1 MFNLIYPHPKLTTIK
16 NLPSVK
22 AFCRGT
28 YLVLLL
34 LSVTACKEET
44 DTLFKLV
51 PHESSSVTFS
61 NEIIENDTL
70 NIIDM
75 EYVYNGGGVG
85 IGDFN
90 NDGLQDI
97 YFTGNVVDN
106 KLYLNQGDLKFK
118 DVTKTAG
125 VEGANRWSSGVA
137 VVDIN
142 NDGWLDIYVGATIL
156 TDSSARG
163 NLLYVNKGLDLE
175 GVPTFVESA
184 KKFGIDDKG
193 HTTHSAFLDY
203 DKDGD
208 LDLYVLSNYI
218 DEKQS
223 PSKYRPKMVDGSS
236 YNNDQFYR
244 NNGDNT
250 FTNVTKEVGIL
261 IEGYGLGLAVT
272 DINQDSWPDIYVSN
286 DYISN
291 DLLWINNQDGTFSN
305 QVSKY
310 FKHQSG
316 SAMGNDVADINN
328 DGLVDVIAVDMMPE
342 DNKRKKMMI
351 RSNSYSTYINN
362 EKFGYEYQYVRNTLQ
377 LNNGV
382 TPDGHPVFSEIGQL
396 SGLHQTDWSWA
407 PLLAD
412 FDNDGFR
419 DVIISNG
426 FPRDVTDHDFATYAS
441 GIGGSLLTTVQLLD
455 SIPEVKIANY
465 AYKNNGDLT
474 FSDKTIDWGLN
485 LPSYSSGAAYADLD
499 NDGDLDLVVNNI
511 NDKAFIYE
519 NQLYSGSDKKD
530 NQNNFLR
537 IRLEGGK
544 ERIPIE
550 GTKILLHL
558 GEGEKLFYEQSV
570 YRGYLSS
577 VETVAHF
584 GLGGQNTV
592 DSIRIIWPD
601 GKQQLLLE
609 VDANQVLAVDYDKAE
624 TVPSSDF
631 NREIQLVD
639 NTTIFVDASESLNI
653 RYKHEEQ
660 DKVDFNI
667 QVTLP
672 HKFTQN
678 GPGIAVGD
686 IDGNGLDDFFIG
698 GSAENSG
705 IFYLQEEGGTF
716 RSSVDLLV
724 SEAGKEK
731 EDLGV
736 LFFDADNDD
745 DLDLYIVSGSYEFKP
760 GSPELQDRL
769 YINNGEG
776 KFNIDTSALPSF
788 RSNGSVV
795 IAADYDKDGDLD
807 LFISGNVIPGQYPFP
822 DKSFILNNE
831 NGKFTDVTE
840 KIAPGL
846 SHIGI
851 VNDAIWS
858 DVDNDGNID
867 LLVAGEW
874 MPLTLFKSDGNAF
887 DNVTSSTGLQDYV
900 GWWNSLTA
908 GDYDKDGDVDFI
920 AGNLGLNTNFKGSS
934 EQPLS
939 VYAKDFDGNGSI
951 DPIVTTFMKAT
962 DGTLKPFPMH
972 AKDDLTFLI
981 PRMKKKFP
989 KYGIYSQASINEVLS
1004 SEEMEGALIMHANHL
1019 ATSYVENIGDG
1030 TFKISALP
1038 LKAQFAPVFGMLSE
1052 DFDKDGN
1059 LDVILVGNSY
1069 STEVTTG
1076 RYDALIGLYL
1086 KGNGKGEFGLMGPE
1100 SGFFVDGDAKG
1111 IATLEANGKQ
1121 ILVVTQN
1128 QDSVKTFKVQQI
1140 SESAEKNIVIKANPT
1155 DAYAEIELEDG
1166 KKIKHEF
1173 YYGSGYLSQ
1182 SARELRVLRTVKS
1195 IKVFDFRGNM
1205 RLINLDEKVV
1215 VSRE

>member
-1 MFNLIYPHPKLTTIK
+1 MNLGNRGMFSFLI
-16 NLPSVK
+16 
-22 AFCRGT
+22 
-28 YLVLLL
+28 LLL
-34 LSVTACKEET
+34 IVGCKEEAN
-44 DTLFKLV
+44 TLFKLV
-51 PHESSSVTFS
+51 PYESSQVTFS
-61 NEIIENDTL
+61 NDIIENDTL
-70 NIIDM
+70 NIINM

-106 KLYLNQGDLKFK
+106 KLYLNRGDLKFE
-118 DVTKTAG
+118 DITTIAG
-125 VEGANRWSSGVA
+125 VEGENRWSSGVA

-142 NDGWLDIYVGATIL
+142 NDGWLDIYVGATML
-156 TDSSARG
+156 EDSANRA
-163 NLLYVNKGLDLE
+163 NLLYINKGLNDD
-175 GVPTFVESA
+175 GIPTFIESA
-184 KKFGIDDKG
+184 HQYGIDDKG

-208 LDLYVLSNYI
+208 LDLYVLANHI
-218 DEKQS
+218 NVKQS

-244 NNGDNT
+244 NNGDGT
-250 FTNVTKEVGIL
+250 FSNITNEAGIL

-272 DINQDSWPDIYVSN
+272 DINQDGWPDIYVSN
-286 DYISN
+286 DYVSN
-291 DLLWINNQDGTFSN
+291 DLLWINNQDGTFTN
-305 QVSKY
+305 QISKY

-377 LNNGV
+377 LNNGFS
-382 TPDGHPVFSEIGQL
+382 PDGHPVFSEIGQL

-407 PLLAD
+407 PLMAD

-419 DVIISNG
+419 DIIISNG
-426 FPRDVTDHDFATYAS
+426 FPRDVTDHDFAAYAS

-474 FSDKTIDWGLN
+474 FSDKTVDWGLN
-485 LPSYSSGAAYADLD
+485 IPSYSNGAAYADLD

-519 NQLYSGSDKKD
+519 NQLYSGPDIKS
-530 NQNNFLR
+530 NQNNYLR
-537 IRLEGGK
+537 IKLEGGK
-544 ERIPIE
+544 DKFPIV
-550 GTKILLHL
+550 GSKILLRF
-558 GEGEKLFYEQSV
+558 GEGKKLFYEQSV

-577 VETVAHF
+577 VEAMAHF
-584 GLGGQNTV
+584 GLGGHKTV
-592 DSIRIIWPD
+592 DSLQVVWPD
-601 GKQQLLLE
+601 GKQQLLLN
-609 VDANQVLAVDYDKAE
+609 VAANQILKVDYDKAVN
-624 TVPSSDF
+624 VPSSDF
-631 NREIQLVD
+631 NKEIRLV
-639 NTTIFVDASESLNI
+639 NNKPIFGDASESLNV
-653 RYKHEEQ
+653 RHKHKEQ
-660 DKVDFNI
+660 DKVDFNL

-698 GSAENSG
+698 GSADNTG
-705 IFYLQEEGGTF
+705 IFYLQQDEGSFLPAGDQI
-716 RSSVDLLV
+716 SDV
-724 SEAGKEK
+724 GKEH

-736 LFFDADNDD
+736 LFFDADNDG

-760 GSPELQDRL
+760 RSPELQDRL
-769 YINNGEG
+769 YINNGKG
-776 KFNIDTSALPSF
+776 KFDIDTMAVPSI

-807 LFISGNVIPGQYPFP
+807 LFVGGNVIPGQYPFP
-822 DKSFILNNE
+822 DRSLILQNE
-831 NGKFTDVTE
+831 NGKFTDVTD

-846 SHIGI
+846 SKIGI

-858 DVDNDGNID
+858 DIDNDGNID

-874 MPLTLFKSDGNAF
+874 MPLTLFKSDNGKF
-887 DNVTSSTGLQDYV
+887 ENVTSSTGLQEYI

-920 AGNLGLNTNFKGSS
+920 AGNLGLNTNFKGSK
-934 EQPLS
+934 EHPLS

-951 DPIVTTFMKAT
+951 DPIITTYLKAT

-1004 SEEMEGALIMHANHL
+1004 PEEMEGALIIHANHL
-1019 ATSYVENIGDG
+1019 ATSYVENLGNG
-1030 TFKISALP
+1030 TFKVSALP

-1076 RYDALIGLYL
+1076 RYDALVGLYL
-1086 KGNGKGEFGLMGPE
+1086 KGNGKGVFDLMGPE

-1111 IATLEANGKQ
+1111 IATIEANGEQ
-1121 ILVVTQN
+1121 ILLITQN
-1128 QDSVKTFKVQQI
+1128 QDSLKTFRVLETLQVGDQKSI
-1140 SESAEKNIVIKANPT
+1140 IVKANPT
-1155 DAYAEIELEDG
+1155 DVYAEILLEG
-1166 KKIKHEF
+1166 GEKIKHEF
-1173 YYGSGYLSQ
+1173 YYGSTYLSQ
-1182 SARELRVLRTVKS
+1182 SARVLRISGSIKS
-1195 IKVFDFRGNM
+1195 IYVFDFKGNK
-1205 RLINLDEKVV
+1205 REINLDEKVM
-1215 VSRE
+1215 VSR